1 MTPSPGESLTEFV
14 LIGRA
19 GNAANDSYPHSMKIG
34 PAKAGHHSSGFYADG
49 VENIAEVSEESVSAL
64 LIYRRKSSS
73 ARLLLSAPD

>member
-1 MTPSPGESLTEFV
+1 
-14 LIGRA
+14 
-19 GNAANDSYPHSMKIG
+19 MKIG
-34 PAKAGHHSSGFYADG
+34 PAKAGHNSSGFYADG

>member
-1 MTPSPGESLTEFV
+1 
-14 LIGRA
+14 
-19 GNAANDSYPHSMKIG
+19 MKIG